1 MSITKING
9 KHYQEL
15 DTPTLKI
22 TIRDRLDVINDEI
35 ENEKTRR
42 DVHISNIQKLQLE
55 KETLK
60 ANLIELNK

>member
-15 DTPTLKI
+15 DTPALKI

-42 DVHISNIQKLQLE
+42 DVHVSNIQKLQLE
-55 KETLK
+55 KDTLK